1 MFGVNY
7 TTVIDPI
14 LRDVR
19 ICLPEFAG
27 MHAGDSILDVC
38 CGSGAQVYE
47 YIRKGLCAHGVDNSQ
62 QMLDLAQRYY
72 EKFDMTSAS
81 FILADAAHLPF
92 ADGSFDFTS
101 ISLALH
107 DKDAAMI
114 DMILAEM
121 KRVTRRGGGL
131 VFMDYSVPLPRN
143 LTGYLIRAIEFLAGE
158 EHSRNFRHYLQKGG
172 LSPIFAHTELR
183 LVKAERVKSGNITL
197 MLAHDSPHT
206 HPFAAR

>member
-1 MFGVNY
+1 VLNINY
-7 TTVIDPI
+7 ATVIDSI
-14 LRDVR
+14 LRDAR
-19 ICLPEFAG
+19 EYLPEFAG
-27 MHAGDSILDVC
+27 MKAGDSILDVC

-47 YIRKGLCAHGVDNSQ
+47 YIRKGLSAQGVDNSQ
-62 QMLDLAQRYY
+62 QMLDLACRYY
-72 EKFDMTSAS
+72 AKSALSSAS
-81 FILADAAHLPF
+81 FTLADAAHLPF

-131 VFMDYSVPLPRN
+131 VFMDYSVPLPRS

-158 EHSRNFRHYLQKGG
+158 EHSRNFRHYLQNGG
-172 LSPIFAHTELR
+172 LSRIFANNELR

-197 MLAHDSPHT
+197 MLAQDGPNQ
-206 HPFAAR
+206 